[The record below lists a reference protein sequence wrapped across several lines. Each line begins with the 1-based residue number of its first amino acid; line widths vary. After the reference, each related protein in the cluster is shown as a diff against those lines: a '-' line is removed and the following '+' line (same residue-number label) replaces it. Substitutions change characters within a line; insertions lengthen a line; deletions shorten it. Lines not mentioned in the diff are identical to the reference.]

1 MEEKQEKKS
10 AKPKILIYG
19 TSIFI
24 VFLTGIFIL
33 NILAE
38 KTEGSMRKQV
48 GILQEK
54 KIYHQ
59 PLEKDNALITE
70 QKKTAARKLQA
81 EDKHKKVVY
90 LTFDD
95 GPSAASASILAQL
108 KKYKAKATFFY
119 LEPNMETYSNIVI
132 QAHKEGHSIGLHGVT
147 HDVKKVYATTTS
159 VVEEMDRTNEE
170 LEKIINQK
178 SMLIRTPYGSKPYMN
193 EKSIKNVKKAGYI
206 IWDWD
211 IDSRDWYYQDKRYVK
226 DTIKQLNSLKDRT
239 PVILMHDRQATA
251 KQLSQLLD
259 YLDKQGY
266 EFKTINEYME
276 PVHF

>member
-1 MEEKQEKKS
+1 MEEKQETKS
-10 AKPKILIYG
+10 SKSKILVYG
-19 TSIFI
+19 TSIFF
-24 VFLTGIFIL
+24 VFFMGIFIV

-48 GILQEK
+48 GTLQEK
-54 KIYHQ
+54 KIYYR
-59 PLEKDNALITE
+59 PLQKDNALINE
-70 QKKTAARKLQA
+70 QKKTAARELQA

-95 GPSAASASILAQL
+95 GPSAASSSILAQL
-108 KKYKAKATFFY
+108 KKYNAKATFFY
-119 LEPNMETYSNIVI
+119 LEPNMEAYSNIEV

-147 HDVKKVYATTTS
+147 HDWKKVYATTTS
-159 VVEEMDRTNEE
+159 VVEEMNRTNEE
-170 LEKIINQK
+170 LEKIIDQK

-193 EKSIKNVKKAGYI
+193 EKSIKNVEKAGYL

-211 IDSRDWYYQDKRYVK
+211 IDSRDWYYQDKRFVK
-226 DTIKQLNSLKDRT
+226 DTIKQLNSLKNRT
-239 PVILMHDRQATA
+239 PVILMHERQATA
-251 KQLSQLLD
+251 KQLSYLLD

-266 EFKTINEYME
+266 KFKTINEYME

>member
-10 AKPKILIYG
+10 TKSRVLIYG
-19 TSIFI
+19 TSIFC

-48 GILQEK
+48 GTLQEK
-54 KIYHQ
+54 KLYHK
-59 PLEKDNALITE
+59 PLPQDNALINE
-70 QKKTAARKLQA
+70 QKKTAAKKLQA
-81 EDKHKKVVY
+81 EEKHKKVVY

-95 GPSAASASILAQL
+95 GPSAASSSILAQL
-108 KKYKAKATFFY
+108 KKYNAKATFFY
-119 LEPNMETYSNIVI
+119 LEPNMETYSNMVI

-147 HDVKKVYATTTS
+147 HNVKKVYATTTS

-170 LEKIINQK
+170 LEKIIDQK

-193 EKSIKNVKKAGYI
+193 EKSIKNVEKAGYI

-239 PVILMHDRQATA
+239 PVILMHERQATA

-266 EFKTINEYME
+266 EFKAINEYME